1 MYCPQLT
8 PSFTLFW
15 LIVVVFFTS
24 SNQKYTFDEHES
36 GKITGFEDV
45 QEIDFKRSISSAG
58 VSSYRLNG
66 QEVSQKTYEEVLFQ
80 IGIVVKARNSLVFQ
94 GDVENVSTKSPV
106 ELMEFFEQISGS
118 SKYIK
123 EYKTLET
130 QSLAAEKETVDIHHA
145 RRAVVKE
152 VKHHLRDKKENTEYE
167 KKKLELAQGAMQ
179 KVLFS
184 TSVNEEQM
192 LEKKKAIEVAKH
204 EALEAAKE
212 IAIVEDAL
220 SKEKQAY
227 HKGWVPAYF
236 WLGVSFFFSSSDRCL
251 IVPIH
256 LLFFFFSR
264 LNETKNDKNLQ
275 KQQDLMDQLLPA
287 QIQLKEKVN
296 RGKIQIERATVEVKL
311 ATNNVSRLS
320 RMLYEISWFLIQL
333 LVAVLPA

>member
-1 MYCPQLT
+1 
-8 PSFTLFW
+8 
-15 LIVVVFFTS
+15 
-24 SNQKYTFDEHES
+24 
-36 GKITGFEDV
+36 
-45 QEIDFKRSISSAG
+45 
-58 VSSYRLNG
+58 
-66 QEVSQKTYEEVLFQ
+66 
-80 IGIVVKARNSLVFQ
+80 
-94 GDVENVSTKSPV
+94 
-106 ELMEFFEQISGS
+106 MEFFEQISGS

-227 HKGWVPAYF
+227 HKG
-236 WLGVSFFFSSSDRCL
+236 
-251 IVPIH
+251 
-256 LLFFFFSR
+256 
-264 LNETKNDKNLQ
+264 
-275 KQQDLMDQLLPA
+275 
-287 QIQLKEKVN
+287 
-296 RGKIQIERATVEVKL
+296 
-311 ATNNVSRLS
+311 
-320 RMLYEISWFLIQL
+320 
-333 LVAVLPA
+333 